1 MRPLPH
7 RRTSFQARPAGT
19 AGTARPACSAETA
32 RPAYSAGTARPACS
46 AETARPACSAE
57 RADSAGSA
65 ETERPAETADSAGTA
80 GSGWTARS
88 CRTVPTASTGQTGP
102 RPQEQSWRAGRLPP
116 KASIRLSGFFLG
128 HAFFLRL
135 KIIANSCHWML
146 EFHASRRVRIQHCH
160 RITRSSIIQAH
171 FGQNIRF
178 LYRFVH
184 AGVPPPRPALSSP
197 PHSPEHAHRRSCRFG
212 LTHGCAYTYNKPRHR
227 PDARRRC
234 RFDAGTM

>member
-1 MRPLPH
+1 MARL
-7 RRTSFQARPAGT
+7 RRLARLRRNDRLRRLRRL
-19 AGTARPACSAETA
+19 ARLGRIA
-32 RPAYSAGTARPACS
+32 RGGR
-46 AETARPACSAE
+46 R
-57 RADSAGSA
+57 G
-65 ETERPAETADSAGTA
+65 
-80 GSGWTARS
+80 
-88 CRTVPTASTGQTGP
+88 
-102 RPQEQSWRAGRLPP
+102 RAGRCRRHRRGGRGHAR
-116 KASIRLSGFFLG
+116 KSSRGEQADCHQKRQYDCQDFFLG

-160 RITRSSIIQAH
+160 RITRSSIFQAH